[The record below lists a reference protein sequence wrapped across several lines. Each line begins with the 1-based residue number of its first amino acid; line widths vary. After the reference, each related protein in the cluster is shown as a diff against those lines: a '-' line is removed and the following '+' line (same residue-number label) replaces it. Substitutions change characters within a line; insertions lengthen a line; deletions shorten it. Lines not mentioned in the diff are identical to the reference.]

1 MAKKELT
8 VNEHNDAIWAK
19 IKKLEGD
26 ISSLKDDLKPAVLPK
41 QASLNECNALARK
54 ANVKPVKV
62 DPKKVAE
69 ESGVS
74 IAREVK

>member
-8 VNEHNDAIWAK
+8 ANEHNHAIWAK
-19 IKKLEGD
+19 IKKLEDD
-26 ISSLKDDLKPAVLPK
+26 IASLKDDLKPAVLPK

-69 ESGVS
+69 ESGVPS
-74 IAREVK
+74 SKKS